1 MQQPLQP
8 NHASTKHLIP
18 QHPPQHP
25 QQPDQNQRRQDA
37 RARSVPHGD
46 AIRVRTTQLALVAPT
61 AGRGVSLAVATR
73 SSSDGRGHFGD
84 EVRLHDGEGGHL
96 FAGAGGEGLVELVG
110 LDVWKGDDEKGVG
123 RSR

>member
-8 NHASTKHLIP
+8 NHAATKHLIP

-46 AIRVRTTQLALVAPT
+46 TIRVRTTQLALVAPT
-61 AGRGVSLAVATR
+61 AGRGVSLAVAAR
-73 SSSDGRGHFGD
+73 SGGDRGGNFGD

-96 FAGAGGEGLVELVG
+96 FAGAGGGELVELVG
-110 LDVWKGDDEKGVG
+110 MECVERG
-123 RSR
+123 